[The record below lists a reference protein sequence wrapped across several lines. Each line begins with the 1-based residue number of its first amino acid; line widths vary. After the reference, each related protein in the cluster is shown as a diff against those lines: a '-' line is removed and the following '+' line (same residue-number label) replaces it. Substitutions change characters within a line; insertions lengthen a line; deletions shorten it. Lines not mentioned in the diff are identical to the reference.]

1 MSKSKIV
8 AMLNKDGVFG
18 IELIKLRRK
27 TALANPNAEGLQET
41 KELAGLSPFVY
52 INLIGFFTLCVYD
65 SLCEGLESCLVS
77 LSQPTS
83 VENN

>member
-8 AMLNKDGVFG
+8 GMLNKDGVFG

-27 TALANPNAEGLQET
+27 TSLANPNAEGLEET

-52 INLIGFFTLCVYD
+52 INFLIVLILPVYKTF
-65 SLCEGLESCLVS
+65 SMRV
-77 LSQPTS
+77 
-83 VENN
+83 

>member
-1 MSKSKIV
+1 
-8 AMLNKDGVFG
+8 MLNKDGVFG

-27 TALANPNAEGLQET
+27 AALANPNAEGLQET

-52 INLIGFFTLCVYD
+52 INFLIVFLLSVYKTL
-65 SLCEGLESCLVS
+65 SEGLESCLVS

-83 VENN
+83 VETN